1 MPIIFNRSTIRK
13 KNNLFNA
20 VQNYIDENYRSP
32 SIFDDLFGG
41 SNTDILDRPYSA
53 TPVLIGGLNFF
64 LNSKEETFS
73 EKLLN
78 LIRRKGKTNP
88 EVYKD
93 ACITKQH
100 FSRIKNDKNYQPEKS
115 TIISLAIALHLN
127 LDETNDLLK
136 SAGFT
141 LSHSLKQDL
150 IVEYFIVNEFY
161 DLDEINYQLTERGY
175 TALTNRRK
183 LKEDD
188 EW

>member
-1 MPIIFNRSTIRK
+1 MPIIFNQSTIRK

-32 SIFDDLFGG
+32 SIFDDLFNG
-41 SNTDILDRPYSA
+41 SLDQYYNVPGAAGRPD
-53 TPVLIGGLNFF
+53 LFGLNFF
-64 LNSKEETFS
+64 LESKEETFS
-73 EKLLN
+73 DKLLH
-78 LIRRKGKTNP
+78 LINRKGKTNP
-88 EVYKD
+88 EVYKT

-136 SAGFT
+136 SAGYT